1 MSTTPRPKPGLRLV
15 PLADGAAPPRP
26 APGPLTQEVELSIQG
41 MTCGACAVRVER
53 ALNALPHVDAR
64 VSYASERA
72 SIALHGD
79 VPVTALVER
88 VEQAGYGARLA
99 RGGEDEDEAQRA
111 EDDRRVRL
119 LGWRLVVAAVLFM
132 PLCEA
137 SIEFSLVP
145 WIRFPG
151 WQWMFVVAAAPVV
164 GWAAWPFHQNAL
176 RALRHGTAT
185 MDTLVS
191 VGVIAA
197 TGWSFY
203 AMFFEDQPRP
213 GVSPWALLLNQSG
226 GAIYLD
232 VAAGVTTFLLAGR
245 LFEAWARRRS
255 GNALRALNRRGA
267 RDVAV
272 LQMDGTERRLDI
284 RDLGVGDRFVVRPGE
299 KVATD
304 GVVISGRSGLDT
316 SAMTGESAP
325 ATVEPGD
332 RVLGATIAVDG
343 RLVVRATAVGARTQL
358 GQMVQLVEQAQ
369 SRKAAVQRL
378 ADRVAGIFVPVVLG
392 LAVVTS
398 AGWLLAGAPLQQ
410 AFGTG
415 LSVLIIACPCAL
427 GLATPM
433 ALRVASGRG
442 AQLGVFFKNGE
453 ALETS
458 RRVDTVMLDK
468 TGTVTTGR
476 MAVTAVEAAAR
487 GVSPPDV
494 LRWAAAVEDASSHPI
509 ARATVAEARARELAI
524 PAAADAGSVAGLGA
538 RATVEGEPVLV
549 GSWGFLAR
557 HRVHVPAAVGTACR
571 SHEAAGETAVL
582 VARGGRAVGILAL
595 ADTVKPGARAAVDS
609 LRRMGL
615 DCVLV
620 TGDSEA
626 TARAVAGQVGIDE
639 VRACALPAEKVEVV
653 RELQAH
659 GHCVAVVGD
668 GVNDGPALAAAD
680 LGLAMGSGT
689 DVAIAAADLVLVRDD
704 PRVVP
709 LALGLARRTLTTI
722 RGNLIWAFGY
732 NVAAIPLAA
741 SGHLDPLIAAA
752 AMAASSAFVVWNSGR
767 LGRVQE
773 TGRGD

>member
-1 MSTTPRPKPGLRLV
+1 MSTTPRPKPGVRLLPMAGAV
-15 PLADGAAPPRP
+15 AAPKPP
-26 APGPLTQEVELSIQG
+26 PGPFTREVELAIQG

-53 ALNALPHVDAR
+53 ALNALPEVEAR

-72 SIALHGD
+72 SVALHGD
-79 VPVTALVER
+79 VSVTELVER
-88 VEQAGYGARLA
+88 VEQAGYGARVA
-99 RGGEDEDEAQRA
+99 RAGEDDDAQRA

-119 LGWRLVVAAVLFM
+119 LGWRLVVAAILFM

-151 WQWMFVVAAAPVV
+151 WQWLFVAAAAPVV
-164 GWAAWPFHQNAL
+164 GWAAWPFHRNAL

-197 TGWSFY
+197 AGWSFY
-203 AMFFEDQPRP
+203 AMFFEDQPSSRL
-213 GVSPWALLLNQSG
+213 SPWALLFNQSG

-232 VAAGVTTFLLAGR
+232 VAAGVTMFLLAGR

-255 GNALRALNRRGA
+255 GNALRALGRRGA

-272 LQMDGTERRLDI
+272 LQLDGTERRLDI
-284 RDLGVGDRFVVRPGE
+284 RDLRVGDRFVVRPGE

-325 ATVEPGD
+325 GVVETGD
-332 RVLGATIAVDG
+332 RVLGATVALDG
-343 RLVVRATAVGARTQL
+343 RLLVRATAVGAQTQL
-358 GQMVQLVEQAQ
+358 GQMLRLVEQAQ
-369 SRKAAVQRL
+369 SRKAAMQRL
-378 ADRVAGIFVPVVLG
+378 ADRVAGVFVPVVLV
-392 LAVVTS
+392 LAAATI
-398 AGWLLAGAPLQQ
+398 AGWLLAGSPLQR
-410 AFGTG
+410 AFGSG

-442 AQLGVFFKNGE
+442 AQLGVFFKNGD

-458 RRVDTVMLDK
+458 RRVDTVVLDK
-468 TGTVTTGR
+468 TGTVTSGR
-476 MAVTAVEAAAR
+476 MAVSAVGAAPDEA
-487 GVSPPDV
+487 GHDV
-494 LRWAAAVEDASSHPI
+494 LRWAAAVEDASNHPI
-509 ARATVAEARARELAI
+509 ARATVAEAKARELAI
-524 PAAADAGSVAGLGA
+524 PPAEDAQSVAGLGA
-538 RATVEGEPVLV
+538 AGVVEGNRVLV
-549 GSWGFLAR
+549 GSAAFLAQ
-557 HRVHVPAAVGTACR
+557 HGVEVPVVLADARAA
-571 SHEAAGETAVL
+571 HEAAGETAVL
-582 VARGGRAVGILAL
+582 VARGARAVGMLAIT
-595 ADTVKPGARAAVDS
+595 DTIKPEAPAAVES
-609 LRRMGL
+609 LRRMDL
-615 DCVLV
+615 RCVLV
-620 TGDSEA
+620 TGDAEA
-626 TARAVAGQVGIDE
+626 TARAVAAQVGIDDI
-639 VRACALPAEKVEVV
+639 RASALPGDKVEIV
-653 RELQAH
+653 RELQAQ
-659 GHCVAVVGD
+659 GRCVAVVGD

-689 DVAIAAADLVLVRDD
+689 DVAIAAADLVLVREDL
-704 PRVVP
+704 RTAP

-767 LGRVQE
+767 LSRFLGPSS
-773 TGRGD
+773 GP

>member
-1 MSTTPRPKPGLRLV
+1 MSTTPRPKPGLRLLPMAGV
-15 PLADGAAPPRP
+15 AAPPR
-26 APGPLTQEVELSIQG
+26 AVAGPVIQEVELSIQG
-41 MTCGACAVRVER
+41 MTCGACAARVER
-53 ALNALPHVDAR
+53 ALNTIPEVDAR

-72 SIALHGD
+72 SVALHGE

-99 RGGEDEDEAQRA
+99 RAGDDDAEERA

-151 WQWMFVVAAAPVV
+151 WQWLFVVSALPVV
-164 GWAAWPFHQNAL
+164 GWAAWPFHRNAL

-203 AMFFEDQPRP
+203 AIFFEDQPRP
-213 GVSPWALLLNQSG
+213 GLSPWTLLLHQSG

-245 LFEAWARRRS
+245 LFEAWARRRT

-267 RDVAV
+267 RDVSV
-272 LQMDGTERRLDI
+272 LRPDGTERRLDV
-284 RDLGVGDRFVVRPGE
+284 RDLRIGDRFVVRPGE

-304 GVVISGRSGLDT
+304 GLVLSGSSGVDT
-316 SAMTGESAP
+316 SAMTGEAAP
-325 ATVEPGD
+325 ATVEAGE
-332 RVLGATIAVDG
+332 RVLGATIALDG
-343 RLVVRATAVGARTQL
+343 RLLVRATAIGAATQL
-358 GQMVQLVEQAQ
+358 GQMVRLVEQAQ

-378 ADRVAGIFVPVVLG
+378 ADRVAGVFVPVVLV
-392 LAVVTS
+392 LATATV
-398 AGWLLAGAPLQQ
+398 AGWLLAGVGFQQ

-442 AQLGVFFKNGE
+442 AQLGIFFKNGE
-453 ALETS
+453 ALELS
-458 RRVDTVMLDK
+458 RRVDTVVFDK
-468 TGTVTTGR
+468 TGTITSGR
-476 MAVTAVEAAAR
+476 MTVSTIEVAPGQVEA
-487 GVSPPDV
+487 DV
-494 LRWAAAVEDASSHPI
+494 LRWAAGVEDASSHPI
-509 ARATVAEARARELAI
+509 ARAVVAEARARELRI
-524 PAAADAGSVAGLGA
+524 PVVDGFAGEPGLGA
-538 RATVEGEPVLV
+538 GGNVEGAHVLV
-549 GSWGFLAR
+549 GSASFL
-557 HRVHVPAAVGTACR
+557 HRRGVHVGVELEAARAAA
-571 SHEAAGETAVL
+571 EAAGESAVL
-582 VARGGRAVGILAL
+582 VARDGRAVGMLAV
-595 ADTVKPGARAAVDS
+595 ADGVKPSAGPAVES

-615 DCVLV
+615 RCILL
-620 TGDSEA
+620 TGDAEA
-626 TARAVAGQVGIDE
+626 TARAVARQVGIDE
-639 VRACALPAEKVEVV
+639 VRASALPTDKVAVV
-653 RELQAH
+653 RELQGEGCH
-659 GHCVAVVGD
+659 VAVVGD
-668 GVNDGPALAAAD
+668 GVNDAPALATAD
-680 LGLAMGSGT
+680 LALAMGSGT

-704 PRVVP
+704 LRVVP
-709 LALGLARRTLTTI
+709 VALGLARRTLSTI

-732 NVAAIPLAA
+732 NVAAIPLAM
-741 SGHLDPLIAAA
+741 SGHLDPLIAGA
-752 AMAASSAFVVWNSGR
+752 AMVASSAFVVWNSGR
-767 LGRVQE
+767 LGRFAQ
-773 TGRGD
+773 TTPGA

>member
-1 MSTTPRPKPGLRLV
+1 MSTTPRDRAGLRLL
-15 PLADGAAPPRP
+15 PMAGAPAPPRG
-26 APGPLTQEVELSIQG
+26 APGPITRELELSIQG
-41 MTCGACAVRVER
+41 MTCGACAARVER
-53 ALNALPHVDAR
+53 ALNTIPQVDAR

-72 SIALHGD
+72 TVNLHGD

-88 VEQAGYGARLA
+88 VEQAGYGARVA
-99 RGGEDEDEAQRA
+99 HVGDDDDRERA

-151 WQWMFVVAAAPVV
+151 WQWLFVAAALPVV
-164 GWAAWPFHQNAL
+164 GWAAWPFHRNAL

-213 GVSPWALLLNQSG
+213 GLSPWTLLLHQSG

-245 LFEAWARRRS
+245 LFEAWSRRRT
-255 GNALRALNRRGA
+255 GDALRALSQRGA
-267 RDVAV
+267 RDVSV
-272 LQMDGTERRLDI
+272 LQLDGTERRLDV
-284 RDLGVGDRFVVRPGE
+284 RDLRVGDRFVVRPGE

-304 GVVISGRSGLDT
+304 GIVLSGSSGIDT
-316 SAMTGESAP
+316 SAMTGEAAP
-325 ATVEPGD
+325 AAVEPGD
-332 RVLGATIAVDG
+332 RVVGATIALDG
-343 RLVVRATAVGARTQL
+343 RLQVRATAVGAATQL
-358 GQMVQLVEQAQ
+358 GQMVRLVEQAQ
-369 SRKAAVQRL
+369 SRKAAAQRL
-378 ADRVAGIFVPVVLG
+378 ADRVAGIFVPVVLL
-392 LAVVTS
+392 LAALTV

-415 LSVLIIACPCAL
+415 LSVVIIACPCAL

-453 ALETS
+453 ALERS
-458 RRVDTVMLDK
+458 RRVDTVVFDK
-468 TGTVTTGR
+468 TGTVTSGR
-476 MAVTAVEAAAR
+476 MAVVAVEVAPGEVEA
-487 GVSPPDV
+487 DV
-494 LRWAAAVEDASSHPI
+494 LRWAAGVEDASSHPI
-509 ARATVAEARARELAI
+509 ARAVVAEARARELPI
-524 PAAADAGSVAGLGA
+524 PPVGEAASQPGLGA
-538 RATVEGEPVLV
+538 SGAVEGARVLIGSAAFLDRSGVRV
-549 GSWGFLAR
+549 GPELA
-557 HRVHVPAAVGTACR
+557 AAREAR
-571 SHEAAGETAVL
+571 EAAGETTVL
-582 VARGGRAVGILAL
+582 VARAGRTVGMLAV
-595 ADTVKPGARAAVDS
+595 ADAVKPSARPAVES

-615 DCVLV
+615 RCLLV
-620 TGDSEA
+620 TGDAGA
-626 TARAVAGQVGIDE
+626 TARAVASQAGIEE
-639 VRACALPAEKVEVV
+639 VRASALPPDKVAIV
-653 RELQAH
+653 RELQRA
-659 GHCVAVVGD
+659 GHQVAVVGD

-680 LGLAMGSGT
+680 LGLAVGSGT
-689 DVAIAAADLVLVRDD
+689 DVAIAAADLVLVRNDL
-704 PRVVP
+704 RVVP

-732 NVAAIPLAA
+732 NVAAIPLAM
-741 SGHLDPLIAAA
+741 SGHLDPLIAGA

-767 LGRVQE
+767 LDRFARTAGGR
-773 TGRGD
+773 